1 MTSDQPRFRLL
12 FIVAAIVLM
21 TVAAPGLGLG
31 LSAAP
36 GPPASSFTW
45 PLDPPPTVSR
55 PFEQP
60 PGPYAAG
67 HRGVD
72 LVAEPG
78 ARVLAAAS
86 GTVVFAGRVVDRGV
100 VSIRH
105 GPALRSTYEPL
116 EPSVGVGE
124 EVAAGQVIGTLLAG
138 HRGCPGPACL
148 HWGLRRG
155 GAYLDPLLT
164 LTPLRVRLLPH

>member
-1 MTSDQPRFRLL
+1 MTTDQPRSRLI
-12 FIVAAIVLM
+12 FVVAAIAVVTM
-21 TVAAPGLGLG
+21 AAPGSG

-36 GPPASSFTW
+36 DPVAPTSGFTW

-55 PFEQP
+55 PFDRP

-72 LVAEPG
+72 LVAQPG

-86 GTVVFAGRVVDRGV
+86 GVVVFAGRVVDRGV

-105 GPALRSTYEPL
+105 GPALRSTYEPV

-124 EVAAGQVIGTLLAG
+124 EVAAGQVVGTLLAG

-148 HWGLRRG
+148 HWGLRRQG
-155 GAYLDPLLT
+155 VYLDPLLT
-164 LTPLRVRLLPH
+164 LAPLRVRLLPP